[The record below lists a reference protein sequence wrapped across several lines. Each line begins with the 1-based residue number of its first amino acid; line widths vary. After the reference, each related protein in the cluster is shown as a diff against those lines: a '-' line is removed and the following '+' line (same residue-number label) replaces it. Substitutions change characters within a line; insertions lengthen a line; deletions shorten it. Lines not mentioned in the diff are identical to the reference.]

1 MPQILPL
8 AAVQAEPRRIDEPL
22 SAFEAEVS
30 ATLESHPESQLVIF
44 PELHLFGDGVPDQQ
58 RTEALQEAA
67 QPLDGRLVRELQQ
80 LAGDLKVWLVPGS
93 ICERGREGQ
102 LFNTALALSPE
113 GKLAASYRKI
123 FPWRPHEP
131 YDPGD
136 QFVTVDLDGFG
147 RAGLSIC
154 YDAWFPEVSR
164 QLAWMGADVI
174 VNVVK
179 TTTKDRAQE
188 LVLARASAITNQIF
202 VVSVNCAGPTGR
214 GHSLI
219 VDPEGGVIDA
229 LDDDASGILPAQ
241 LDRAHVQKVRS
252 HGTAGLNRMWSQF
265 HSHEAPIE
273 LPVYQGRI
281 NPSTWDP
288 QNHGQ

>member
-1 MPQILPL
+1 M
-8 AAVQAEPRRIDEPL
+8 
-22 SAFEAEVS
+22 
-30 ATLESHPESQLVIF
+30 IF

>member
-1 MPQILPL
+1 MSHVLPL
-8 AAVQAEPRRIDEPL
+8 LAVQAEPRQISEPV
-22 SAFEAEVS
+22 SAFAAEVG
-30 ATLESHPESQLVIF
+30 AALDNHPESQLVVF

-58 RTEALQEAA
+58 RTEALQDSA
-67 QPLDGRLVRELQQ
+67 QPLDGPLVRDLQE
-80 LAGDLKVWLVPGS
+80 LAGDLKRWLVPGS
-93 ICERGREGQ
+93 ICERGPEGQ
-102 LFNTALALSPE
+102 LFNTALAISPE

-123 FPWRPHEP
+123 FPWRPYEP

-136 QFVTVDLDGFG
+136 AFVTFDLEGFG

-174 VNVVK
+174 LNVVK
-179 TTTKDRAQE
+179 TTTKDREQE
-188 LVLARASAITNQIF
+188 LVLARASAITNQVFI
-202 VVSVNCAGPTGR
+202 VSVNCASPTGR
-214 GHSLI
+214 GQSLV
-219 VDPEGGVIDA
+219 VDPEGNVIEA
-229 LDDDASGILPAQ
+229 LDGDAPGILSTY
-241 LDRAHVQKVRS
+241 LDHSHVERVRT

-281 NPSTWDP
+281 NPSTWTP
-288 QNHGQ
+288 QVHRP